1 MDPFWT
7 RICQPTQGQSGPSY
21 LGGWISTFS
30 VWDSHGQWQGSD
42 LELIE
47 KPLTPEEEV
56 EFKELEK
63 RFANP
68 TDRDIFLKP
77 PPFVFEGIR
86 YPVIPLNGVS
96 NGFGDVDVVIE
107 DNGEVFEGVLVAGHV
122 GAVARAM
129 DGLDG
134 DIVDTIQPSPQW
146 FMFVKEKV
154 VTEYI

>member
-1 MDPFWT
+1 M
-7 RICQPTQGQSGPSY
+7 
-21 LGGWISTFS
+21 
-30 VWDSHGQWQGSD
+30 
-42 LELIE
+42 
-47 KPLTPEEEV
+47 TPEEEV